1 MSDKRWTRPGPRP
14 AHRAPLCKLQRMC
27 HLPPGEWRFLQVDRM
42 RAQTQRM
49 ELSTRVFVPFG
60 NLARSDHKV
69 RFHLLPQRVLMRE
82 LVVCCFFFFKICKII
97 ILSSKKHILVQT
109 YVHVPMKNTERSYFT
124 FFIIFQ

>member
-1 MSDKRWTRPGPRP
+1 
-14 AHRAPLCKLQRMC
+14 
-27 HLPPGEWRFLQVDRM
+27 M

-60 NLARSDHKV
+60 NLARNDHKV
-69 RFHLLPQRVLMRE
+69 RFHLLPQRVFA
-82 LVVCCFFFFKICKII
+82 VFFFFQICKII